1 MDKFDESVVNV
12 DVHLDAALWFFKHFE
27 IFINVQLCGGV
38 NFKLSVV

>member
-12 DVHLDAALWFFKHFE
+12 DVHLDAAFQNTKTAM
-27 IFINVQLCGGV
+27 CSGGV